1 LEVRPAVLSVDK
13 DVATAL
19 FRILQEAVQNVAR
32 HAEATRARVS
42 LAQDCQGRLNLCIS
56 DNEKGIS
63 RRELED
69 SRSFGLLEMR
79 ERAEVFGGTVRI
91 KGEPERG
98 THATVTIQSRIVSEA
113 WRDAQAA
120 HGG

>member
-1 LEVRPAVLSVDK
+1 
-13 DVATAL
+13 
-19 FRILQEAVQNVAR
+19 
-32 HAEATRARVS
+32 VS
-42 LAQDCQGRLNLCIS
+42 LAQDRQGRLSLCIS
-56 DNEKGIS
+56 DNGEGIS

-69 SRSFGLLEMR
+69 SRSFGLREIR
-79 ERAEVFGGTVRI
+79 ERAEVFGGTVQI

-98 THATVTIQSRIVSEA
+98 PHVTVTIHSRIVSEA